1 MLLFHKE
8 KKPKNIIQLYV
19 RRTNMGKIFKY
30 FIGFALIFYSLCA
43 FYSCVDTNNNKQQ
56 YAEDTERVTKLV
68 ETLESNTKNNKP
80 DITLEE
86 ALKLVSDDSELAS
99 VKKEI
104 NKLEETYKTDYEY
117 KFSSL
122 SNRVNEVEL
131 KLNRQIENIKQKLE
145 EQKEEE
151 ERQEREKQKKLQEE
165 AEKKSK
171 EETKK
176 IDLGAYYNAIQTG
189 VDKVNTQLG
198 VNMLE
203 MEKTSVTPGIK
214 IILTENNAS
223 YSNKELRAII
233 SALNKSLYKIAKSH
247 GVNSPRFYYTLS
259 DEEVAVNRYVM
270 APDEVKFSG
279 ILK

>member
-1 MLLFHKE
+1 MNQDKIASYIVGFLVIFSLLFSSVA
-8 KKPKNIIQLYV
+8 II
-19 RRTNMGKIFKY
+19 I
-30 FIGFALIFYSLCA
+30 A
-43 FYSCVDTNNNKQQ
+43 NNSNQD
-56 YAEDTERVTKLV
+56 YAKDTERVTKLV
-68 ETLESNTKNNKP
+68 EALENDTTNIKP
-80 DITLEE
+80 NITLEE
-86 ALKLVSDDSELAS
+86 ALKLVSDDSKLSS

-104 NKLEETYKTDYEY
+104 KYLEDTYPTDHEY
-117 KFSSL
+117 KISSL
-122 SNRVNEVEL
+122 SSRVNEVEL
-131 KLNRQIENIKQKLE
+131 KLNQQIKDI
-145 EQKEEE
+145 KEEK
-151 ERQEREKQKKLQEE
+151 EREKERENQAKSSEE
-165 AEKKSK
+165 AYKNSKESENKSK

-176 IDLGAYYNAIQTG
+176 IDLDAYYNAIQTG

>member
-1 MLLFHKE
+1 MNQDKIASYIVGFLVIFSLLFSSVA
-8 KKPKNIIQLYV
+8 II
-19 RRTNMGKIFKY
+19 I
-30 FIGFALIFYSLCA
+30 A
-43 FYSCVDTNNNKQQ
+43 NNSNQD
-56 YAEDTERVTKLV
+56 YAKDTERVTKLV
-68 ETLESNTKNNKP
+68 EALENDTTNIKP
-80 DITLEE
+80 NITLEE
-86 ALKLVSDDSELAS
+86 ALKLVSDDSKLSS

-104 NKLEETYKTDYEY
+104 KYLEDTYQTDHYY
-117 KFSSL
+117 KISSL
-122 SNRVNEVEL
+122 SSRVNEVEL
-131 KLNRQIENIKQKLE
+131 KLNQQIKDI
-145 EQKEEE
+145 KEEKE
-151 ERQEREKQKKLQEE
+151 LENQAKSSEE
-165 AEKKSK
+165 AYKNSKESENKSK

-176 IDLGAYYNAIQTG
+176 IDLDAYYNAIQTG

>member
-1 MLLFHKE
+1 MNQDKIASYIVGFLVIFSLLFSSVA
-8 KKPKNIIQLYV
+8 II
-19 RRTNMGKIFKY
+19 I
-30 FIGFALIFYSLCA
+30 A
-43 FYSCVDTNNNKQQ
+43 NNSNQD
-56 YAEDTERVTKLV
+56 YAKDTERVTKLV
-68 ETLESNTKNNKP
+68 EALENDTTNIKP
-80 DITLEE
+80 NITLEE
-86 ALKLVSDDSELAS
+86 ALKLVSDDSKLSS

-104 NKLEETYKTDYEY
+104 KYLEDTYPTDHEY
-117 KFSSL
+117 KISSL
-122 SNRVNEVEL
+122 SSRVNEVEL
-131 KLNRQIENIKQKLE
+131 KLNQQIKDI
-145 EQKEEE
+145 KEEK
-151 ERQEREKQKKLQEE
+151 ERENQAKSSEE
-165 AEKKSK
+165 AYKNSKESENKSK

-176 IDLGAYYNAIQTG
+176 IDLDAYYNAIQTG

-203 MEKTSVTPGIK
+203 MEKTSVAPGIK

>member
-1 MLLFHKE
+1 MNQDKIASYIVGFLVIFSLLFSSVA
-8 KKPKNIIQLYV
+8 II
-19 RRTNMGKIFKY
+19 I
-30 FIGFALIFYSLCA
+30 A
-43 FYSCVDTNNNKQQ
+43 NNSNQD
-56 YAEDTERVTKLV
+56 YAKDTERVTKLV
-68 ETLESNTKNNKP
+68 EALENDTTNIKP
-80 DITLEE
+80 NITLEE
-86 ALKLVSDDSELAS
+86 ALKLVSDDSKLSS

-104 NKLEETYKTDYEY
+104 KYLEDTYPTDHEY
-117 KFSSL
+117 KISSL
-122 SNRVNEVEL
+122 SSRVNEVEL
-131 KLNRQIENIKQKLE
+131 KLNQQIKDI
-145 EQKEEE
+145 KEEK
-151 ERQEREKQKKLQEE
+151 ERENQVKSSEE
-165 AEKKSK
+165 AYKNSKESENKSK

-176 IDLGAYYNAIQTG
+176 IDLDAYYNAIQTG

-270 APDEVKFSG
+270 APDKVKFSG

>member
-1 MLLFHKE
+1 MNQDKIASYIVGFLVIFSLLFSSVA
-8 KKPKNIIQLYV
+8 II
-19 RRTNMGKIFKY
+19 I
-30 FIGFALIFYSLCA
+30 A
-43 FYSCVDTNNNKQQ
+43 NNSNQD
-56 YAEDTERVTKLV
+56 YAKDTERVTKLV
-68 ETLESNTKNNKP
+68 EALENDTTNIKP
-80 DITLEE
+80 NITLEE
-86 ALKLVSDDSELAS
+86 ALKLVSDDSKLSS

-104 NKLEETYKTDYEY
+104 KYLEDTYPTDHEY
-117 KFSSL
+117 KISSL
-122 SNRVNEVEL
+122 SSRVNEVEL
-131 KLNRQIENIKQKLE
+131 KLNQQIKDI
-145 EQKEEE
+145 KEEK
-151 ERQEREKQKKLQEE
+151 ERENQAKSSEE
-165 AEKKSK
+165 AYKNSKESENKSK

-176 IDLGAYYNAIQTG
+176 IDLDAYYNAIQTG

-203 MEKTSVTPGIK
+203 MEKTSVAPGIK

-259 DEEVAVNRYVM
+259 DEEVAVNRYVI

>member
-1 MLLFHKE
+1 MNQDKIASYIVGFLVIFSLLFSSVA
-8 KKPKNIIQLYV
+8 IIIA
-19 RRTNMGKIFKY
+19 TN
-30 FIGFALIFYSLCA
+30 SNQ
-43 FYSCVDTNNNKQQ
+43 D
-56 YAEDTERVTKLV
+56 YAKDTERVTKLV
-68 ETLESNTKNNKP
+68 EALENDTTNIKP
-80 DITLEE
+80 NITLEE
-86 ALKLVSDDSELAS
+86 ALKLVSDDSKLSS

-104 NKLEETYKTDYEY
+104 KYLEDTYPTDHEY
-117 KFSSL
+117 KISSL
-122 SNRVNEVEL
+122 SSRVNEVEL
-131 KLNRQIENIKQKLE
+131 KLNQQIKDI
-145 EQKEEE
+145 KEEKE
-151 ERQEREKQKKLQEE
+151 LENQAKSSEE
-165 AEKKSK
+165 AYKNSKESENKSK

-176 IDLGAYYNAIQTG
+176 IDLDAYYNAIQTG

>member
-1 MLLFHKE
+1 MNQEKISSYIVGFLAIFALLFG
-8 KKPKNIIQLYV
+8 L
-19 RRTNMGKIFKY
+19 FAY
-30 FIGFALIFYSLCA
+30 FAISSG
-43 FYSCVDTNNNKQQ
+43 NQE
-56 YAEDTERVTKLV
+56 YAQDTERVTKLV
-68 ETLESNTKNNKP
+68 EALENDTTNIKQN
-80 DITLEE
+80 ITLEE
-86 ALKLVSDDSELAS
+86 ALKLVSDDSELSS
-99 VKKEI
+99 VKKEV
-104 NKLEETYKTDYEY
+104 KYLEDRYPNDHEY
-117 KFSSL
+117 KISSL
-122 SNRVNEVEL
+122 SSRVNEVEL
-131 KLNRQIENIKQKLE
+131 KLNQQIEDI
-145 EQKEEE
+145 KEEK
-151 ERQEREKQKKLQEE
+151 ERENQAKSSEE
-165 AEKKSK
+165 AYKNSKESENKSK

-176 IDLGAYYNAIQTG
+176 IDLDAYYNAIQTG

>member
-1 MLLFHKE
+1 MNQDKIASYIVGFLVIFSLLFSSVA
-8 KKPKNIIQLYV
+8 II
-19 RRTNMGKIFKY
+19 I
-30 FIGFALIFYSLCA
+30 A
-43 FYSCVDTNNNKQQ
+43 NNSNQD
-56 YAEDTERVTKLV
+56 YAKDTERVTKLV
-68 ETLESNTKNNKP
+68 EALENDTTNIKP
-80 DITLEE
+80 NITLEE
-86 ALKLVSDDSELAS
+86 ALKLVSDDSKLSS

-104 NKLEETYKTDYEY
+104 KYLEDTYPTDHEY
-117 KFSSL
+117 KISSL
-122 SNRVNEVEL
+122 SSRVNGVEL
-131 KLNRQIENIKQKLE
+131 KLNQQIKDI
-145 EQKEEE
+145 KEEK
-151 ERQEREKQKKLQEE
+151 ERENQAKSSEE
-165 AEKKSK
+165 AYKNSKESENKSK

-176 IDLGAYYNAIQTG
+176 IDLDAYYNAIQTG

-203 MEKTSVTPGIK
+203 MEKTSVAPGIK

>member
-1 MLLFHKE
+1 MNQEKISSYIVGFLVIFALLFG
-8 KKPKNIIQLYV
+8 L
-19 RRTNMGKIFKY
+19 
-30 FIGFALIFYSLCA
+30 FAYIAISYG
-43 FYSCVDTNNNKQQ
+43 NQQ
-56 YAEDTERVTKLV
+56 YVKDTERVTKLV
-68 ETLESNTKNNKP
+68 EALENNTTNIKQN
-80 DITLEE
+80 ITLEE
-86 ALKLVSDDSELAS
+86 ALKLVSDDSELSS

-104 NKLEETYKTDYEY
+104 KHLEDTYKNDNEY
-117 KFSSL
+117 KISSL
-122 SNRVNEVEL
+122 SNRVNKVEL
-131 KLNRQIENIKQKLE
+131 KLNKQIEKI
-145 EQKEEE
+145 KEEK
-151 ERQEREKQKKLQEE
+151 ERQEQEEREKQKKLKEE

-171 EETKK
+171 ESEKK
-176 IDLGAYYNAIQTG
+176 SNEENRKVDLDAFYNAIQEG

-198 VNMLE
+198 ANMLE

-259 DEEVAVNRYVM
+259 GEEVAVNRYVM

>member
-1 MLLFHKE
+1 MNQDKIASYIVGFLVIFSLLFSSVA
-8 KKPKNIIQLYV
+8 II
-19 RRTNMGKIFKY
+19 I
-30 FIGFALIFYSLCA
+30 A
-43 FYSCVDTNNNKQQ
+43 NNSNQD
-56 YAEDTERVTKLV
+56 YAKDTERVTKLV
-68 ETLESNTKNNKP
+68 EALENDTTNIKP
-80 DITLEE
+80 NITLEE
-86 ALKLVSDDSELAS
+86 ALKLVSDDSKLSS

-104 NKLEETYKTDYEY
+104 KYLEDTYPTDHEY
-117 KFSSL
+117 KISSL
-122 SNRVNEVEL
+122 SSRVNGVEL
-131 KLNRQIENIKQKLE
+131 KLNQQIKDI
-145 EQKEEE
+145 KEEK
-151 ERQEREKQKKLQEE
+151 ERENQAKSSEE
-165 AEKKSK
+165 EYKNSEESENKSK

-176 IDLGAYYNAIQTG
+176 IDLDAYYNAIQTG

>member
-1 MLLFHKE
+1 MNQDKIASYIVGFLVIFSLLFSSVA
-8 KKPKNIIQLYV
+8 II
-19 RRTNMGKIFKY
+19 I
-30 FIGFALIFYSLCA
+30 A
-43 FYSCVDTNNNKQQ
+43 NNSNQD
-56 YAEDTERVTKLV
+56 YAKDTERVTKLV
-68 ETLESNTKNNKP
+68 EALENDTTNIKP
-80 DITLEE
+80 NITLEE
-86 ALKLVSDDSELAS
+86 ALKLVSDDSKLSS

-104 NKLEETYKTDYEY
+104 KYLEDTYPTDHEY
-117 KFSSL
+117 KISSL
-122 SNRVNEVEL
+122 SSRVNEVEL
-131 KLNRQIENIKQKLE
+131 KLNQQIKDI
-145 EQKEEE
+145 KEEK
-151 ERQEREKQKKLQEE
+151 ERENQAKSSEE
-165 AEKKSK
+165 AYKNSKESENKSK

-176 IDLGAYYNAIQTG
+176 IDLDAYYNAIQTG

-203 MEKTSVTPGIK
+203 MEKTSVAPGIK

-233 SALNKSLYKIAKSH
+233 SALNKYLYKIAKSH

>member
-1 MLLFHKE
+1 MNQDKIASYIVGFLVIFSLLFSSVA
-8 KKPKNIIQLYV
+8 II
-19 RRTNMGKIFKY
+19 I
-30 FIGFALIFYSLCA
+30 A
-43 FYSCVDTNNNKQQ
+43 NNSNQD
-56 YAEDTERVTKLV
+56 YAKDTERVTKLV
-68 ETLESNTKNNKP
+68 EALENDTTNIKP
-80 DITLEE
+80 NITLEE
-86 ALKLVSDDSELAS
+86 ALKLVSDDSKLSS

-104 NKLEETYKTDYEY
+104 KYLEDTYPTDHEY
-117 KFSSL
+117 KISSL
-122 SNRVNEVEL
+122 SSRVNGVEL
-131 KLNRQIENIKQKLE
+131 KLNQQIKDI
-145 EQKEEE
+145 KEEK
-151 ERQEREKQKKLQEE
+151 ERENQAKSSEE
-165 AEKKSK
+165 AYKNSKESENKSK

-176 IDLGAYYNAIQTG
+176 IDLDAYYNAIQTG

>member
-1 MLLFHKE
+1 MNQEKISSYIVGFLVIFALLFG
-8 KKPKNIIQLYV
+8 L
-19 RRTNMGKIFKY
+19 FAY
-30 FIGFALIFYSLCA
+30 FAISSG
-43 FYSCVDTNNNKQQ
+43 NQE
-56 YAEDTERVTKLV
+56 YAQDTERVTKLV
-68 ETLESNTKNNKP
+68 EALENDTTNIKP
-80 DITLEE
+80 NITLEE
-86 ALKLVSDDSELAS
+86 ALKLVSDDSKLSS

-104 NKLEETYKTDYEY
+104 KYLEDTYPTDHEY
-117 KFSSL
+117 KISSL
-122 SNRVNEVEL
+122 SSRVNEVEL
-131 KLNRQIENIKQKLE
+131 KLNQQIKDI
-145 EQKEEE
+145 KEEK
-151 ERQEREKQKKLQEE
+151 ERENQAKSSEE
-165 AEKKSK
+165 ADKNSKESEKKST
-171 EETKK
+171 EENKK
-176 IDLGAYYNAIQTG
+176 VDLDAFYNAIQEAL
-189 VDKVNTQLG
+189 DKVNTQSG
-198 VNMLE
+198 ANMLE

>member
-1 MLLFHKE
+1 MNQDKIASYIVGFLVIFSLLFSSVA
-8 KKPKNIIQLYV
+8 II
-19 RRTNMGKIFKY
+19 I
-30 FIGFALIFYSLCA
+30 A
-43 FYSCVDTNNNKQQ
+43 NNSNQDYTK
-56 YAEDTERVTKLV
+56 DTERVTKLV
-68 ETLESNTKNNKP
+68 EALENDTTNIKP
-80 DITLEE
+80 NITLEE
-86 ALKLVSDDSELAS
+86 ALKLVSDDSKLSS

-104 NKLEETYKTDYEY
+104 KYLEDTYPTDHEY
-117 KFSSL
+117 KISSL
-122 SNRVNEVEL
+122 SSRVNEVEL
-131 KLNRQIENIKQKLE
+131 KLNQQIKDI
-145 EQKEEE
+145 KEEK
-151 ERQEREKQKKLQEE
+151 ERENQAKSSEE
-165 AEKKSK
+165 AYKNSKESENKSK

-176 IDLGAYYNAIQTG
+176 IDLDAYYNAIQTG

-203 MEKTSVTPGIK
+203 MEKTSVAPGIK

>member
-1 MLLFHKE
+1 MNQEKISNYVVGFLVIFALLFG
-8 KKPKNIIQLYV
+8 L
-19 RRTNMGKIFKY
+19 FAY
-30 FIGFALIFYSLCA
+30 FAISSG
-43 FYSCVDTNNNKQQ
+43 NQE
-56 YAEDTERVTKLV
+56 YAQDTERVTKLV
-68 ETLESNTKNNKP
+68 EALENDTANIKP
-80 DITLEE
+80 NITLEE
-86 ALKLVSDDSELAS
+86 ALKLVSDDSKLSS

-104 NKLEETYKTDYEY
+104 KYLEDTYPTDHEY
-117 KFSSL
+117 KISSL
-122 SNRVNEVEL
+122 SSRVNEVEL
-131 KLNRQIENIKQKLE
+131 KLNQQIKDI
-145 EQKEEE
+145 KEEK
-151 ERQEREKQKKLQEE
+151 ERENQAKSSEE
-165 AEKKSK
+165 AYKNSKESENKSK

-176 IDLGAYYNAIQTG
+176 IDLDAYYNAIQTG

>member
-1 MLLFHKE
+1 MNQDKIASYIVGFLVIFSLLFSSVA
-8 KKPKNIIQLYV
+8 IIIANSSNQ
-19 RRTNMGKIFKY
+19 
-30 FIGFALIFYSLCA
+30 
-43 FYSCVDTNNNKQQ
+43 D
-56 YAEDTERVTKLV
+56 YAKDTERVTKLV
-68 ETLESNTKNNKP
+68 EALENDTTNIKP
-80 DITLEE
+80 NITLEE
-86 ALKLVSDDSELAS
+86 ALKLVSDDSKLSS

-104 NKLEETYKTDYEY
+104 KYLEDTYPTDHEY
-117 KFSSL
+117 KISSL
-122 SNRVNEVEL
+122 SSRVNEVEL
-131 KLNRQIENIKQKLE
+131 KLNQQIKDI
-145 EQKEEE
+145 KEEKE
-151 ERQEREKQKKLQEE
+151 LENQAKSSEE
-165 AEKKSK
+165 AYKNSKESENKSK

-176 IDLGAYYNAIQTG
+176 IDLDAYYNAIQTG

-270 APDEVKFSG
+270 AHDEVKFSG

>member
-1 MLLFHKE
+1 MNQDKIASYIVGFLVIFSLLFSSVA
-8 KKPKNIIQLYV
+8 II
-19 RRTNMGKIFKY
+19 I
-30 FIGFALIFYSLCA
+30 A
-43 FYSCVDTNNNKQQ
+43 NNSNQD
-56 YAEDTERVTKLV
+56 YAKDTERVTKLV
-68 ETLESNTKNNKP
+68 EALENDTTNIKP
-80 DITLEE
+80 NITLEE
-86 ALKLVSDDSELAS
+86 ALKLVSDDSKLSS

-104 NKLEETYKTDYEY
+104 KYLEDTYPTDHEY
-117 KFSSL
+117 KISSL
-122 SNRVNEVEL
+122 SSRVNGVEL
-131 KLNRQIENIKQKLE
+131 KLNQQIKDI
-145 EQKEEE
+145 KEEK
-151 ERQEREKQKKLQEE
+151 ERENQAKSSEE
-165 AEKKSK
+165 EYKNSKESENKSK

-176 IDLGAYYNAIQTG
+176 IDLDAYYNAIQTG

>member
-1 MLLFHKE
+1 MNQDKIASYIVGFLVIFSLLFSSVA
-8 KKPKNIIQLYV
+8 II
-19 RRTNMGKIFKY
+19 I
-30 FIGFALIFYSLCA
+30 A
-43 FYSCVDTNNNKQQ
+43 NNSNQD
-56 YAEDTERVTKLV
+56 YAKDTERVTKLV
-68 ETLESNTKNNKP
+68 EALENDTTNIKP
-80 DITLEE
+80 NITLEE
-86 ALKLVSDDSELAS
+86 ALKLVSDDSKLSS

-104 NKLEETYKTDYEY
+104 KYLEDTYPTDHEY
-117 KFSSL
+117 KISSL
-122 SNRVNEVEL
+122 SSRVNEVES
-131 KLNRQIENIKQKLE
+131 KLNQQIKDI
-145 EQKEEE
+145 KEEK
-151 ERQEREKQKKLQEE
+151 ERENQAKSSEE
-165 AEKKSK
+165 AYKNSKESENKSK

-176 IDLGAYYNAIQTG
+176 IDLDAYYNAIQTG

>member
-1 MLLFHKE
+1 MNQDKIASYIVGFLVIFSLLFSSVA
-8 KKPKNIIQLYV
+8 II
-19 RRTNMGKIFKY
+19 I
-30 FIGFALIFYSLCA
+30 A
-43 FYSCVDTNNNKQQ
+43 NNSNQD
-56 YAEDTERVTKLV
+56 YAKDTERVTKLV
-68 ETLESNTKNNKP
+68 EALENDTTNIKP
-80 DITLEE
+80 NITLEE
-86 ALKLVSDDSELAS
+86 ALKLVSDDSKLSS

-104 NKLEETYKTDYEY
+104 KYLEDTYPTDHEY
-117 KFSSL
+117 KISSL
-122 SNRVNEVEL
+122 SSRVNEVEL
-131 KLNRQIENIKQKLE
+131 KLNQQIKDI
-145 EQKEEE
+145 KEEK
-151 ERQEREKQKKLQEE
+151 ERENQAKSSEE
-165 AEKKSK
+165 AYKNSKESENKSK

-176 IDLGAYYNAIQTG
+176 IDLDAYYNAIQTG

-203 MEKTSVTPGIK
+203 MEQTSVTPGIK

>member
-1 MLLFHKE
+1 MNQDKIASYIVGFLVIFSLLFSSVA
-8 KKPKNIIQLYV
+8 II
-19 RRTNMGKIFKY
+19 I
-30 FIGFALIFYSLCA
+30 A
-43 FYSCVDTNNNKQQ
+43 NNSNQD
-56 YAEDTERVTKLV
+56 YAKDTERVTKLV
-68 ETLESNTKNNKP
+68 EALENDTTNIKP
-80 DITLEE
+80 NITLEE
-86 ALKLVSDDSELAS
+86 ALKLVSDDSKLSS

-104 NKLEETYKTDYEY
+104 KYLEDTYPTDHEY
-117 KFSSL
+117 KISSL
-122 SNRVNEVEL
+122 SSRVNGVEL
-131 KLNRQIENIKQKLE
+131 KLNQQIKDI
-145 EQKEEE
+145 KEEK
-151 ERQEREKQKKLQEE
+151 ERENQAKSSEE
-165 AEKKSK
+165 AYKNSKESENKSK

-176 IDLGAYYNAIQTG
+176 IDLDAYYNAIQTG

-203 MEKTSVTPGIK
+203 IEKTSVTPGIK

-233 SALNKSLYKIAKSH
+233 SALNKPLYKIAKSH

>member
-1 MLLFHKE
+1 MNQDKIASYIVGFLVIFSLLFSSVA
-8 KKPKNIIQLYV
+8 II
-19 RRTNMGKIFKY
+19 I
-30 FIGFALIFYSLCA
+30 A
-43 FYSCVDTNNNKQQ
+43 NNSNQD
-56 YAEDTERVTKLV
+56 YAKDTERVTKLV
-68 ETLESNTKNNKP
+68 EALENDTTNIKP
-80 DITLEE
+80 NITLEE
-86 ALKLVSDDSELAS
+86 ALKLVSDDSKLSS
-99 VKKEI
+99 VKKEM
-104 NKLEETYKTDYEY
+104 KYLEDTYPTDHEY
-117 KFSSL
+117 KISSL
-122 SNRVNEVEL
+122 SSRVNGVEL
-131 KLNRQIENIKQKLE
+131 KLNQQIKDI
-145 EQKEEE
+145 KEEK
-151 ERQEREKQKKLQEE
+151 ERENQAKSSEE
-165 AEKKSK
+165 AYKNSKESENKSK

-176 IDLGAYYNAIQTG
+176 IDLDAYYNAIQTG

-203 MEKTSVTPGIK
+203 IEKTSVTPGIK

>member
-1 MLLFHKE
+1 MNQDKIASYIVGFLVIFSLLFSSVA
-8 KKPKNIIQLYV
+8 II
-19 RRTNMGKIFKY
+19 I
-30 FIGFALIFYSLCA
+30 A
-43 FYSCVDTNNNKQQ
+43 NNSNQD
-56 YAEDTERVTKLV
+56 YAKDTERVTKLV
-68 ETLESNTKNNKP
+68 EALENDTTNIKP
-80 DITLEE
+80 NITLEE
-86 ALKLVSDDSELAS
+86 ALKLVSDDSKLSS

-104 NKLEETYKTDYEY
+104 KYLEDTYPTDHEY
-117 KFSSL
+117 KISSL
-122 SNRVNEVEL
+122 SSRVNGVEL
-131 KLNRQIENIKQKLE
+131 KLNQQIKDI
-145 EQKEEE
+145 KEEK
-151 ERQEREKQKKLQEE
+151 ERENQAKSSEE
-165 AEKKSK
+165 AYKNSKESENKSK

-176 IDLGAYYNAIQTG
+176 IDLDAYYNAIQTG

-198 VNMLE
+198 VNMIE

>member
-1 MLLFHKE
+1 M
-8 KKPKNIIQLYV
+8 N
-19 RRTNMGKIFKY
+19 KIFKY
-30 FIGFALIFYSLCA
+30 IIGFTLIFPLLIL
-43 FYSCVDTNNNKQQ
+43 FYACMESSNHKQQ
-56 YAEDTERVTKLV
+56 YAKDTERVTKLV
-68 ETLESNTKNNKP
+68 EALENDTTNIKP
-80 DITLEE
+80 NITLGE
-86 ALKLVSDDSELAS
+86 ALKLVSEDSELSS

-104 NKLEETYKTDYEY
+104 QHLKDTYKTDYEY

-122 SNRVNEVEL
+122 SYRVDEVEL
-131 KLNRQIENIKQKLE
+131 KLNKQIEKI
-145 EQKEEE
+145 KEEK
-151 ERQEREKQKKLQEE
+151 ERQEQEEREKQKKLKEE

-171 EETKK
+171 ESEKK
-176 IDLGAYYNAIQTG
+176 SSEENRKVDLDAFYNAIQEG
-189 VDKVNTQLG
+189 VDKVNTQSG
-198 VNMLE
+198 VHMLE
-203 MEKTSVTPGIK
+203 MEKTSVTPGIR

-259 DEEVAVNRYVM
+259 GEEVAVNRYIM

>member
-1 MLLFHKE
+1 M
-8 KKPKNIIQLYV
+8 
-19 RRTNMGKIFKY
+19 
-30 FIGFALIFYSLCA
+30 
-43 FYSCVDTNNNKQQ
+43 
-56 YAEDTERVTKLV
+56 
-68 ETLESNTKNNKP
+68 
-80 DITLEE
+80 
-86 ALKLVSDDSELAS
+86 
-99 VKKEI
+99 
-104 NKLEETYKTDYEY
+104 
-117 KFSSL
+117 
-122 SNRVNEVEL
+122 EL
-131 KLNRQIENIKQKLE
+131 KLNQQIKDI
-145 EQKEEE
+145 KEEKE
-151 ERQEREKQKKLQEE
+151 LENQAKSSEE
-165 AEKKSK
+165 AYKNSKESENKSK

-176 IDLGAYYNAIQTG
+176 IDLDAYYNAIQTG

-198 VNMLE
+198 INMLE

>member
-1 MLLFHKE
+1 MNQDKIASYIVGFLVIFSLLFSSVA
-8 KKPKNIIQLYV
+8 II
-19 RRTNMGKIFKY
+19 I
-30 FIGFALIFYSLCA
+30 A
-43 FYSCVDTNNNKQQ
+43 NNSNQD
-56 YAEDTERVTKLV
+56 YAKDTERVTKLV
-68 ETLESNTKNNKP
+68 EALENDTTNIKP
-80 DITLEE
+80 NITLEE
-86 ALKLVSDDSELAS
+86 ALKLVSDDSKLSS

-104 NKLEETYKTDYEY
+104 KYLEDTYPTDHEY
-117 KFSSL
+117 KISSL
-122 SNRVNEVEL
+122 SSRVNEVES
-131 KLNRQIENIKQKLE
+131 KLNQQIEDI
-145 EQKEEE
+145 KEEK
-151 ERQEREKQKKLQEE
+151 ERENQAKLTEE
-165 AEKKSK
+165 EYKNSKESENKSK

-176 IDLGAYYNAIQTG
+176 IDLDAYYNAIQTG

-233 SALNKSLYKIAKSH
+233 STLNKSLYKIAKSH

>member
-1 MLLFHKE
+1 M
-8 KKPKNIIQLYV
+8 
-19 RRTNMGKIFKY
+19 
-30 FIGFALIFYSLCA
+30 
-43 FYSCVDTNNNKQQ
+43 
-56 YAEDTERVTKLV
+56 
-68 ETLESNTKNNKP
+68 
-80 DITLEE
+80 
-86 ALKLVSDDSELAS
+86 KLVSDDSKLSS

-104 NKLEETYKTDYEY
+104 KYLEDTYPTDHEY
-117 KFSSL
+117 KISSL
-122 SNRVNEVEL
+122 SSRVNGVEL
-131 KLNRQIENIKQKLE
+131 KLNQQIKDI
-145 EQKEEE
+145 KEEK
-151 ERQEREKQKKLQEE
+151 ERENQAKSSEE
-165 AEKKSK
+165 AYKNSKESENKSK

-176 IDLGAYYNAIQTG
+176 IDLDAYYNAIQTG

-203 MEKTSVTPGIK
+203 IEKTSVTPGIK